1 MKHIHADNML
11 LYAQDAQ
18 ETDKP
23 WERWEWRWSSS
34 TSGHWVKAEASDIE
48 WDLEIDYRRIDP
60 YRELKEAQMRGKT
73 IQVQTTDH
81 GTCWGDRCYPCC
93 IYWDLPPDRYRVKP
107 EADPY
112 KHLREAQERGEVIQE
127 RDLLFKTQW
136 IEYESSEFPREPNRY
151 RIKPEEAVY
160 SKTMHIVEN
169 GGAWTGTIGGKDVTF
184 VIHGNITGVELFDKC
199 LNDDEIRKT
208 FDAKTVKKWRWKAHL
223 NGILFTT
230 TGYFTEEGINRG
242 NPINISRIDSTM
254 IEVEA

>member
-23 WERWEWRWSSS
+23 WENWEWRWSSS

-112 KHLREAQERGEVIQE
+112 KHLREAQERGEP
-127 RDLLFKTQW
+127 
-136 IEYESSEFPREPNRY
+136 IECRQSDGEYRSFESYKFNFNQPIGYY
-151 RIKPEEAVY
+151 RIKPPEYNCRV
-160 SKTMHIVEN
+160 KP
-169 GGAWTGTIGGKDVTF
+169 
-184 VIHGNITGVELFDKC
+184 
-199 LNDDEIRKT
+199 
-208 FDAKTVKKWRWKAHL
+208 KTVKKWQWKMSKHL
-223 NGILFTT
+223 
-230 TGYFTEEGINRG
+230 TEKEMIEKVGCF
-242 NPINISRIDSTM
+242 PISIPRQLGLGFVKVDGSE